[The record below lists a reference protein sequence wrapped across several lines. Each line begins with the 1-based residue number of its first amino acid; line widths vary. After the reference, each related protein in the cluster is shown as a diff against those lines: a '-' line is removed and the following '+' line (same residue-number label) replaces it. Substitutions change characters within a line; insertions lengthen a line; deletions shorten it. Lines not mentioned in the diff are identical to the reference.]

1 MFKEVNM
8 LTKTRLINSL
18 DKLPEQFSI
27 DELVDHVV
35 LIEKVQRGLDDVS
48 QGKVNTR
55 EEARQKLAK
64 WLK

>member
-1 MFKEVNM
+1 M

>member
-1 MFKEVNM
+1 M

-35 LIEKVQRGLDDVS
+35 LMEKVQRGLDDVA
-48 QGKVNTR
+48 QGKVNTKQ
-55 EEARQKLAK
+55 EARQKLTK

>member
-1 MFKEVNM
+1 M

-35 LIEKVQRGLDDVS
+35 LMEKVQRGLDDVS
-48 QGKVNTR
+48 QGKINTT